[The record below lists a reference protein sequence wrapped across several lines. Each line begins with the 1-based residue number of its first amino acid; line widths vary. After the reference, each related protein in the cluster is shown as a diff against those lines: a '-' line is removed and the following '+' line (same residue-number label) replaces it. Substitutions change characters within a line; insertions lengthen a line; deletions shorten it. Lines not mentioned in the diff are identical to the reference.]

1 MRKEKFTD
9 SSFFDNAADYETQGF
24 ENVINYIKEII
35 NLILKDVV
43 GFTEIQR
50 HDPWCPGYFRRDP
63 NECCGSD
70 DTGSAPCDNK
80 HPLIGIA
87 KIIFLVVLVL
97 MFGAITYRMYKM
109 IRYVLG

>member
-1 MRKEKFTD
+1 MRTEKFTD
-9 SSFFDNAADYETQGF
+9 TSFFSNAADYQTQGF

-43 GFTEIQR
+43 GFTEVER
-50 HDPWCPGYFRRDP
+50 HDPWCPGYFNRET
-63 NECCGSD
+63 NQCCDS

-87 KIIFLVVLVL
+87 KVIFLVVLVL